1 MKTPQPFL
9 SRLLARTPAEGDAPP
24 ESAEYTVDELAREAG
39 TTVRNLRAYQDR
51 GLLPPPERR
60 GRVGIY
66 NGGHLSRLLL
76 IGQLLE
82 RGYSIASIR
91 ELLEAWEQGRDLA
104 HVLGLDAA
112 IAGAWGQPEPTR
124 LGFDELIALFG
135 EALTDDT
142 LDRARELGL
151 VEFAGDHLRVLNP
164 RIFNAGVQLHRSGIP
179 LAVLLEQFALIRQ
192 QVAPVADG
200 IVGMIVAHLVN
211 PLLSSS
217 LPHVSELEALNR
229 QLLALRPLV
238 EEVVDSELA
247 RGLQASANQE
257 LGGRVG
263 ELLKGFLKS

>member
-24 ESAEYTVDELAREAG
+24 EAAEYTVDELAREAG

-200 IVGMIVAHLVN
+200 IVGMIVPPGQPAAQQQ
-211 PLLSSS
+211 PA
-217 LPHVSELEALNR
+217 PRFRA
-229 QLLALRPLV
+229 
-238 EEVVDSELA
+238 
-247 RGLQASANQE
+247 
-257 LGGRVG
+257 GGAEPATAGPAAAGGGGGGQRAGAGAAGVG
-263 ELLKGFLKS
+263 QPGAGWPCR